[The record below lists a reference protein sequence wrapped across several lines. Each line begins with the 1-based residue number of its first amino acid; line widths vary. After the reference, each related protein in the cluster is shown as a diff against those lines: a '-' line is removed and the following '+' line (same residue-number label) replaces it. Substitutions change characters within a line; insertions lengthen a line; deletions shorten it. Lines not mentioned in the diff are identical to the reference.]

1 MIHTIFPLL
10 LSFVCRLFEIAPEL
24 QDLFPFKDE
33 ELSSDNAMLKK
44 HAVQVM
50 ESIDAAIGML
60 DDPDELQETLIGLGI
75 VHNMSNVKVD
85 SFAVSFVSIIK

>member
-1 MIHTIFPLL
+1 
-10 LSFVCRLFEIAPEL
+10 
-24 QDLFPFKDE
+24 
-33 ELSSDNAMLKK
+33 MLKK